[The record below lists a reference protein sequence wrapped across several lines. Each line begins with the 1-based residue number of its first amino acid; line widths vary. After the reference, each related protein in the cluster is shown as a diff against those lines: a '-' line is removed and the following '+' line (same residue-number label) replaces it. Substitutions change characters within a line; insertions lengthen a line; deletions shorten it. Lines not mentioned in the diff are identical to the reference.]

1 MTSAIESSLA
11 RSRSLILRT
20 RDHVTA
26 IKAAG
31 GGGFLESI
39 AGGTDGM
46 GSLSNYRDQAR
57 NRSRYASFRGW
68 VYSAVNALASEAA
81 AQPVT
86 LVRKK
91 GKTKG
96 KPKSRKFA
104 GRTKAARLEEEI
116 IEDHPLLDRLKKPN
130 DLQYQYQFVYSFIA
144 SLYLTGWSF
153 ILKDEDEVEGEEIPR
168 YYALPT
174 TWVKPIHEKGPFSE
188 FKIVNPNNP
197 LSEASAE
204 TFTREQIAFAH
215 FPNPADPLSAY
226 SPVASQEMAI
236 GIDDKIQTCQTKHFD
251 NGIFPSVIVT
261 VGKTPHPDV
270 PAGVRPRL
278 TAAQRR
284 QVYAAI
290 KKVSGGVANYGN
302 PAIVDGLIENIT
314 KFSSSQEEIGWEKS
328 EETVKKRIYS
338 AFCVH
343 PFITGEQ
350 MPGSYAQAAI
360 VGDRFGKRLNIPL
373 SLLSLVMT
381 EFCKDDVEED
391 IEVEYEPY
399 EVADPQMVAAMWDK
413 ARSNND
419 VSQNEYRTQRL
430 GLPPDEDSNQSYLD
444 KGSITAASAIAEK
457 VTAGVMT
464 PEQGLG
470 LLVAMGLPTKAAQ
483 AIVGDGPPEPVDQAM
498 GQLEQ
503 AVGGLQEP
511 VKIEDGTAPE
521 DDTAD
526 LDSMLEEWG

>member
-1 MTSAIESSLA
+1 MTSAIESSLSK
-11 RSRSLILRT
+11 SRALINRT
-20 RDHVTA
+20 KDYITTT
-26 IKAAG
+26 KAAG

-39 AGGTDGM
+39 SAADGM

-57 NRSRYASFRGW
+57 NRSRYAAFRGW

-86 LVRKK
+86 LIRKK
-91 GKTKG
+91 GKGKG

-116 IEDHPLLDRLKKPN
+116 IEDHPLLDRLKRPN

-153 ILKDEDEVEGEEIPR
+153 ILKDEVEGEEIPR

-174 TWVKPIHEKGPFSE
+174 TWVKPLHEKGPFSE

-197 LSEASAE
+197 LAE
-204 TFTREQIAFAH
+204 GAVETYTREQIAFAH

-226 SPVASQEMAI
+226 SPVASQETSI
-236 GIDDKIQTCQTKHFD
+236 GIDEKIQACQTKHFD

-270 PAGVRPRL
+270 PAGLRPRL
-278 TAAQRR
+278 TATQRR

-328 EETVKKRIYS
+328 EATVKKRIYS

-343 PFITGEQ
+343 PFITGEE

-381 EFCKDDVEED
+381 EFCKADVEESL
-391 IEVEYEPY
+391 EVEYEPY
-399 EVADPQMVAAMWDK
+399 EVADPQMVAGMWDK
-413 ARSNND
+413 ARANND
-419 VSQNEYRTQRL
+419 VTQNEYRTQRL

-444 KGSITAASAIAEK
+444 KGSITAAAGIAEK
-457 VTAGVMT
+457 VTAGAMT

-483 AIVGDGPPEPVDQAM
+483 AIVGKGPPEPVDEAM
-498 GQLEQ
+498 GQLGE
-503 AVGGLQEP
+503 AVDGLGEP
-511 VKIEDGTAPE
+511 VQIEDPE
-521 DDTAD
+521 AETAD
-526 LDSMLEEWG
+526 LDSMLDEWD

>member
-1 MTSAIESSLA
+1 MTSAIESSLN
-11 RSRSLILRT
+11 RSRSLMLRT
-20 RDHVTA
+20 KDYVTT
-26 IKAAG
+26 IKASG
-31 GGGFLESI
+31 GGGFLESVTSGI
-39 AGGTDGM
+39 DGM
-46 GSLSNYRDQAR
+46 GALSAYRGQAR

-81 AQPVT
+81 AQPVA

-91 GKTKG
+91 GKG
-96 KPKSRKFA
+96 KRKPASRKYA
-104 GRTKAARLEEEI
+104 NSRSKAARLEEEM

-130 DLQYQYQFVYSFIA
+130 ELQYQYQFVYSFIA

-153 ILKDEDEVEGEEIPR
+153 ILKDEVEGEDIPY

-174 TWVKPIHEKGPFSE
+174 TWVKPIHTKGPFAE

-197 LSEASAE
+197 LSEGSAE

-226 SPVASQEMAI
+226 SPVASQEIAI

-251 NGIFPSVIVT
+251 NGIFPSVLVT
-261 VGKTPHPDV
+261 VGKNPHPDV
-270 PAGVRPRL
+270 PAGTRPRL

-328 EETVKKRIYS
+328 EATVKKRIYS

-343 PFITGEQ
+343 PFITGEE

-360 VGDRFGKRLNIPL
+360 VQDRFGKRLNIPL

-381 EFCKDDVEED
+381 EFCKSDTEED

-399 EVADPQMVAAMWDK
+399 EANDPQMVAGMWDK
-413 ARSNND
+413 ARANND

-444 KGSITAASAIAEK
+444 KGSITAASGIAEK
-457 VTAGVMT
+457 VTAGAMT
-464 PEQGLG
+464 PEQGVG
-470 LLVAMGLPTKAAQ
+470 LLVAMGLPTEAAQ
-483 AIVGDGPPEPVDQAM
+483 AIVGKGPPEPVDQAM
-498 GQLEQ
+498 GQLEG
-503 AVGGLQEP
+503 AVQGLQEP
-511 VKIEDGTAPE
+511 VRIEDGSAGE
-521 DDTAD
+521 NDTAD
-526 LDSMLEEWG
+526 LDAMLESWD

>member
-1 MTSAIESSLA
+1 MTSAIESSLSK
-11 RSRSLILRT
+11 SRALINRT
-20 RDHVTA
+20 KDYITTT
-26 IKAAG
+26 KAAG
-31 GGGFLESI
+31 GGGFLESVVST
-39 AGGTDGM
+39 GEGM
-46 GSLSNYRDQAR
+46 GSLSNYRDQAK
-57 NRSRYASFRGW
+57 NRSRYAAFRGW

-86 LVRKK
+86 LIRKK
-91 GKTKG
+91 GKGKG
-96 KPKSRKFA
+96 KPKSRKYA
-104 GRTKAARLEEEI
+104 SNSKAAKLEEEI
-116 IEDHPLLDRLKKPN
+116 IEDHPLLDRLRRPN

-153 ILKDEDEVEGEEIPR
+153 ILKDEVEGEDIPR

-174 TWVKPIHEKGPFSE
+174 TWVKPIHDKGPFAE

-197 LSEASAE
+197 LAEGSAE
-204 TFTREQIAFAH
+204 VFTREQIAFAH

-226 SPVASQEMAI
+226 SPVASQETAI
-236 GIDDKIQTCQTKHFD
+236 GIDDKIQACQTKHFD
-251 NGIFPSVIVT
+251 NGIFPSVVVT

-270 PAGVRPRL
+270 PAGLRPRL
-278 TAAQRR
+278 TATQRR

-302 PAIVDGLIENIT
+302 PAIVDGLIESIT

-381 EFCKDDVEED
+381 EFCKADVEED
-391 IEVEYEPY
+391 LEVEYEPY
-399 EVADPQMVAAMWDK
+399 EVADPQMVSAMWDK
-413 ARSNND
+413 ARANND

-444 KGSITAASAIAEK
+444 KSSLTSAVTIAEK
-457 VTAGVMT
+457 VTAGAMT
-464 PEQGLG
+464 PEQGMG
-470 LLVAMGLPTKAAQ
+470 LLVAMGLPTKVAE
-483 AIVGDGPPEPVDQAM
+483 AIVGDGPPEPVDEAM
-498 GQLEQ
+498 GKLGE
-503 AVGGLQEP
+503 AVDGLGQPVQIDDPTAMEEEP
-511 VKIEDGTAPE
+511 
-521 DDTAD
+521 AD
-526 LDSMLEEWG
+526 LDSMIDEWD